1 MIISPN
7 YITVKNSG
15 TSVSETSWDSLPTEN
30 LVEDTYAIINN
41 IGGTSGYWLGKV
53 TSGFWTV
60 MSLSNDQILY
70 LSANPRPP
78 ISGTV
83 IETSAI
89 FYNKVYAAFAEKP
102 SGSSPITRTAGQ
114 YTMSVRN
121 PLFGVTSATRCCLRL
136 ANHTSADIPL
146 GRVWTGITGGWSSNL
161 ITTSKKNIGSSSAS
175 NWVATTWSNSVIPS
189 GTAQAPG
196 IVSAWAEH
204 APGGT
209 SADGGVM
216 FRFEVSAGP
225 REERYRAAAS
235 GFCQYQSLW
244 TSSTADPTST
254 ETLVWESFYGNPAM
268 DVVFEVPQQV
278 CTIGLFGDS
287 TFQGY
292 ITGDECASWSY
303 LAQDR
308 LREQGY
314 RINFANY
321 GWSGEKTSASYLR
334 AQDSVNRR
342 GDKWTAILTQPF
354 SSNDLIGTSSTTSF
368 STVARDSAI
377 SAIGPFVSYCSAV
390 SAIPLFT
397 EVVMEPGIFDTSAE
411 SLRLREV
418 WNACGSR
425 IYLDGVYA
433 IVQSSAT
440 DPMVPTSGT
449 LRPDNVHLSAPTNT
463 ITVCQTR
470 PASPTTGA
478 DLFAIAVAQT
488 FPDFLRSQNIN
499 V

>member
-1 MIISPN
+1 MLISSN

-15 TSVSETSWDSLPTEN
+15 TSLAETSWDELPTN
-30 LVEDTYAIINN
+30 DLVNDTYAIINN
-41 IGGTSGYWLGKV
+41 IGGTSGYWLGRV
-53 TSGFWTV
+53 TSGYWTV
-60 MSLSNDQILY
+60 MSLTNDQILY

-78 ISGTV
+78 ISGTI
-83 IETSAI
+83 IETSAV
-89 FYNKVYAAFAEKP
+89 FYNRVYNAFAEKP
-102 SGSSPITRTAGQ
+102 SGNSPVTRLAGQ

-121 PLFGVTSATRCCLRL
+121 PLFRTTSATRCCLRL
-136 ANHTSADIPL
+136 ANHTSADIPI
-146 GRVWTGITGGWSSNL
+146 GRVWSSTAGIWSTNL
-161 ITTSKKNIGSSSAS
+161 NAGSKKNIGASSAT
-175 NWVATTWSNSVIPS
+175 NWVASTWSNSVIPS
-189 GTAQAPG
+189 GTAQSPG

-204 APGGT
+204 PPGGT
-209 SADGGVM
+209 SAEGGVM

-244 TSSTADPTST
+244 TSSTADPSST
-254 ETLVWESFYGNPAM
+254 ESLTWESFYGNPAM

-278 CTIGLFGDS
+278 CTIGMFGDS
-287 TFQGY
+287 TFQGF

-308 LREQGY
+308 LNELGY
-314 RINFANY
+314 RINLANY

-334 AQDSVNRR
+334 AQDSVGRR
-342 GDKWTAILTQPF
+342 GDKWTAIMAQPF

-368 STVARDSAI
+368 STLARDTAMSAI
-377 SAIGPFVSYCSAV
+377 APFIAYCSAV

-397 EVVMEPGIFDTSAE
+397 EVLIEPGIFDTSAE

-418 WNACGSR
+418 WSACDDKIFLNG
-425 IYLDGVYA
+425 LYA

-440 DPMVPTSGT
+440 DPMVPISGT
-449 LRPDNVHLSAPTNT
+449 LRPDNVHLSAPTNSL
-463 ITVCQTR
+463 TVCQAR
-470 PASPTTGA
+470 PATPTTGA

-499 V
+499 I